1 MKILV
6 GMSGGVDSSV
16 VACLLKEQG
25 HEVIG
30 ATMSIW
36 DKEKHFNITAHK
48 DACFS
53 PHEEEDI
60 NAARAICQKLGVEY
74 HVIDCT
80 KQYQKLVLDNF
91 KQEYLAGRTPN
102 PCVMCNATIKFEA
115 LPRSAKEKGIE
126 FDKFATGHYAR
137 LSYNSSLNRYRLQ
150 RAVDTKKDQ
159 SYFIYRL
166 QQEQLAKIMLPLG
179 EYTKDKVREIARKY
193 GLDTSDK
200 PDSQDFYTGDI
211 NDILQTSPQ
220 VGNFVDKNGKILGKH
235 QGIWNF
241 TIGQRRGL
249 GISADRPLY
258 VIGLDKVKNE
268 VILGYA
274 EDGLKS
280 ALIAKDLTWLSI
292 PPLAESKEIFVKL
305 RSSQQP
311 IHAMYQPTTENKA
324 KIRFFEKQKAI
335 AAGQSV
341 VFYDEKDYVLGG
353 GIIEETLNVAD

>member
-6 GMSGGVDSSV
+6 GMSGGVDSTV
-16 VACLLKEQG
+16 AACLLKEAG

-36 DKEKHFNITAHK
+36 DKSKHYKITAHK

-60 NAARAICQKLGVEY
+60 KEAQAICQKLDIPY

-91 KQEYLAGRTPN
+91 KKEYLSGHTPN

-115 LPRSAKEKGIE
+115 LPRSAAEQGIE

-137 LSYNSSLNRYRLQ
+137 LSYNEELKRYQLRQ
-150 RAVDTKKDQ
+150 AVDSKKDQ

-179 EYTKDKVREIARKY
+179 EYTKDEVRDIARKY
-193 GLDTSDK
+193 GLKVSDK

-211 NDILQTSPQ
+211 NDILEQEPKI
-220 VGNFVDKNGKILGKH
+220 GNFVDKNGKILGQH

-241 TIGQRRGL
+241 TVGQRRGL

-258 VIGLDKVKNE
+258 VIGLNQEKNE
-268 VILGYA
+268 VVLGYA
-274 EDGLKS
+274 EDGLKDM
-280 ALIAKDLTWLSI
+280 LVAKDLTWLSI
-292 PPLAESKEIFVKL
+292 PPVKEKTAVKAKL
-305 RSSQQP
+305 RSSQTP
-311 IHAMYQPTTENKA
+311 VAAEFEPNGETGVV
-324 KIRFFEKQKAI
+324 RFFEKQKAV
-335 AAGQSV
+335 AVGQSV
-341 VFYDEKDYVLGG
+341 VFYDENGYVLGG
-353 GIIEETLNVAD
+353 GIIKGTEDAVD